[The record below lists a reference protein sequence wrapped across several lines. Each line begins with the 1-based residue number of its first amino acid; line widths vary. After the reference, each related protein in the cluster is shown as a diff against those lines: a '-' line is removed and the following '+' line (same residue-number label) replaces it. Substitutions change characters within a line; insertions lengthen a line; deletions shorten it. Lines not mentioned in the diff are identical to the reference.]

1 MRRAPIN
8 LNHTLR
14 TPHPPLRPHQHTI
27 IQQRILTPTR
37 KQRRRQ
43 LHASQIL
50 PKRTDGRIAAL
61 GFRGVGEQGVDVG
74 FHHVVV
80 DYEVGFVVQDV
91 GEEGGHVVAAEVEE
105 EAAEGE
111 GWEGL

>member
-8 LNHTLR
+8 LHHALR

-43 LHASQIL
+43 FHSPQVL
-50 PKRTDGRIAAL
+50 PKRTNGGVAAV
-61 GFRGVGEQGVDVG
+61 GFGGVGEQGVDVG

-80 DYEVGFVVQDV
+80 DYEVRFVVQDV

-111 GWEGL
+111 CGERF

>member
-8 LNHTLR
+8 LHHTLR
-14 TPHPPLRPHQHTI
+14 PPHPPLRPHQHTI
-27 IQQRILTPTR
+27 IQQRILAPTR

-43 LHASQIL
+43 FHTSQIL
-50 PKRTDGRIAAL
+50 PKRTYRGIATI

-80 DYEVGFVVQDV
+80 DYQV
-91 GEEGGHVVAAEVEE
+91 
-105 EAAEGE
+105 
-111 GWEGL
+111 